1 MLPLKFYSDV
11 RVSAQNVGYR
21 AMSKWK
27 TSREIDPLTRLAIEH
42 GTDKWGPHFYTPVYH
57 ELFSKL
63 RDREIRLL
71 EIGVGGY
78 DIKTL
83 GGASL
88 AMWADYFS
96 NGQITGID
104 NAEKRLDLS
113 PRVKLFRGSQEDP
126 VFLKQVCSERGPF
139 DIVIDDGSHVPK
151 HVVVSFHVLFPSL
164 ADGGMYVI
172 EDMQTAF
179 WPNFGGSIL
188 DGGETLKL
196 ARTVIGC
203 LNHAEIEIV
212 DHSHSFPFYA
222 KEIKA
227 FRAFHNLLVIEKGD
241 NGEPSNFAYD
251 LNNPYAA
258 DAVKNIEQQ
267 LESAPTAEGLANLSD
282 LYLTGGNLIR
292 AKEVAD
298 KALSLWPTNVAAIM
312 AAYTAAARRGDLP
325 ATIDYLERIIQIE
338 SDSAPLQKALERA
351 HAQQEK
357 ARKGRRRG
365 HGARGRRGRA
375 HSVRPTGI
383 GGQSGDRARG
393 SRGRRRR
400 PGSRA

>member
-1 MLPLKFYSDV
+1 
-11 RVSAQNVGYR
+11 
-21 AMSKWK
+21 
-27 TSREIDPLTRLAIEH
+27 
-42 GTDKWGPHFYTPVYH
+42 
-57 ELFSKL
+57 
-63 RDREIRLL
+63 
-71 EIGVGGY
+71 
-78 DIKTL
+78 
-83 GGASL
+83 
-88 AMWADYFS
+88 MWADYFS

-139 DIVIDDGSHVPK
+139 DVIDDGSHVPK

-212 DHSHSFPFYA
+212 DRSHSFPFYA
-222 KEIKA
+222 KDIKA

-312 AAYTAAARRGDLP
+312 AA
-325 ATIDYLERIIQIE
+325 IDYLERIIQIE
-338 SDSAPLQKALERA
+338 PDNGPLQKALERA

-365 HGARGRRGRA
+365 NGARGRRGRA
-375 HSVRPTGI
+375 HSVQPTGI

-393 SRGRRRR
+393 PRGCRR